1 MLPGVGIIL
10 LVTCCKGSL
19 EVKVKASIYIENLT
33 PWNLVNGR
41 YWTNRGSVNSSPKE
55 IKSGKTEVW
64 ETQKKWLGIS
74 GSSGI
79 IVYDIDDS
87 SKRTIAI
94 VWEAPYNFVVDSN
107 NVALGI
113 LNRSISTTDLANLYW
128 QLDDDKRGDFIPKF
142 PYFPKCYQK
151 YVNTVESCQVSCP
164 LSQLW
169 MIGTMGTSHKPKI
182 HVKVLT
188 LDEEHFM
195 KEIQGGK
202 WTPNI
207 QIRPGPTL
215 VGTSER
221 TLGAALGIRTQK

>member
-1 MLPGVGIIL
+1 MLPGFVIIL

-74 GSSGI
+74 GTSGI

-87 SKRTIAI
+87 SNTTIAI
-94 VWEAPYNFVVDSN
+94 VWEAPYNLVVDSN
-107 NVALGI
+107 NLALGI
-113 LNRSISTTDLANLYW
+113 LNRNTPTSDLKNLFS
-128 QLDDDKRGDFIPKF
+128 QLDDKQGDFVPKF

-151 YVNTVESCQVSCP
+151 YVNSVESCQVSCP
-164 LSQLW
+164 LSQLR
-169 MIGTMGTSHKPKI
+169 MIPLYSHI
-182 HVKVLT
+182 SGST
-188 LDEEHFM
+188 LENM
-195 KEIQGGK
+195 EI
-202 WTPNI
+202 
-207 QIRPGPTL
+207 L
-215 VGTSER
+215 E
-221 TLGAALGIRTQK
+221 